1 MRVLFTCRPGY
12 GHYYPL
18 LPLARAAMAGGHA
31 VAFATG
37 EPIRGVAEADGFEA
51 FSAGP
56 GFAAIREAIVARYG
70 PPEEIPREQH
80 RSFFFGRVF
89 TGIEL
94 PARLPELLAIADKWQ
109 PDLIV
114 HELSEFAGPLTA
126 KITGIPH
133 VTCGYGPLLEP
144 EIANIAQR
152 AAGEHYRAAGVAP
165 AAARL
170 YRSLYLDPCPPRLQV
185 PAAAAIE
192 RRVAVRPEPAGTTAA
207 AGPGW
212 LRSLPQQ
219 PTVYVTLGTVWN
231 QDPSFFR
238 IVLGSLAARPV
249 NVIAALGPG
258 KDPAGLGPQPPNVR
272 ICGFVPHAQLLGH
285 CDLVVCHGGAGSV
298 LDALSAGLPL
308 LVVPQAADHF
318 YNASRVVA
326 AGAGRSTPHA
336 SLTPASV
343 CREIDILMQDA
354 GYRDAAAAIAAEIAA
369 MPPARDALTTL
380 TALADRAERS
390 RTCGSGDDA

>member
-18 LPLARAAMAGGHA
+18 LPLARAAAAAGHA
-31 VAFATG
+31 VAVASG
-37 EPIRGVAEADGFEA
+37 EPVRGVAEADGFEA

-56 GFAAIREAIVARYG
+56 GFTAIRDAIVARFG
-70 PPEEIPREQH
+70 PLTEIPREQH
-80 RSFFFGRVF
+80 RALFFGRVF

-126 KITGIPH
+126 ELTGIPH
-133 VTCGYGPLLEP
+133 ATCGYGPLLEP
-144 EIANIAQR
+144 EVAELAEAAAAEHYV
-152 AAGEHYRAAGVAP
+152 AAGLAP

-170 YRSLYLDPCPPRLQV
+170 YRSLYLDPCPPSLQV
-185 PAAAAIE
+185 PEVAAIG
-192 RRVAVRPEPAGTTAA
+192 RRIAVRPEPAGTDAA
-207 AGPGW
+207 AEPGW

-231 QDPSFFR
+231 QDLEFFR
-238 IVLGSLAARPV
+238 VVLDGLAGRPL

-258 KDPAGLGPQPPNVR
+258 KDPADLGAQPPNVR
-272 ICGFVPHAQLLGH
+272 VRDFIPHAQILGR
-285 CDLVVCHGGAGSV
+285 CDLVICHGGAGSV

-308 LVVPQAADHF
+308 LIVPQAADQF
-318 YNASRVVA
+318 YNATRVA
-326 AGAGRSTPHA
+326 AAGVGRSMPHA
-336 SLTPASV
+336 ALTAASV
-343 CREIDILMQDA
+343 SHEIDLLLQDA
-354 GYRDAAAAIAAEIAA
+354 RYRDAAGAIAAEIAA
-369 MPPARDALTTL
+369 MPSAREALTAL
-380 TALADRAERS
+380 TALADQRK
-390 RTCGSGDDA
+390 DA